1 MKIILF
7 LLITTFSL
15 GHVSAQQNDGLDVKI
30 GDKFVISEP
39 SSHEYQHI
47 DVPRKNF
54 IIKRGGIADMKSI
67 LNAVVVVTDVS
78 DDQDPTITFERAN
91 GMKFFRNYRNL
102 TANLQGALNSKEL
115 LVYAS
120 N

>member
-7 LLITTFSL
+7 LLVATLSM
-15 GHVSAQQNDGLDVKI
+15 GYSSAQQKADLDVKI

-67 LNAVVVVTDVS
+67 LNAVVVVTDIAG
-78 DDQDPTITFERAN
+78 DQSPIITFERAN
-91 GMKFFRNYRNL
+91 GMKFFRNYKTL
-102 TANLQGALNSKEL
+102 TADLQGALDSNEL
-115 LVYAS
+115 LAYGS